1 MHHEHPLRILR
12 YSAKNIWLLIFPLL
26 RGLRFIRFS
35 KDWFYNW
42 VKGAWFDI
50 LVVGIIVMVGLVRWY
65 CSTIEISDSAIIHH
79 DGLFFRL
86 SKAIPYSKVSSA
98 TTERP
103 FYLLPFNAVKLRCD
117 TRAGI
122 FKSTDMKLML
132 TEKTCTE
139 IMKKMPRVDEENK
152 IENIP
157 KPTALSIILFSVFFS
172 SGFSGTVYI
181 AAFFFQGGNIA
192 RNIIGASLSRITEET
207 SKFTHRW
214 VNKIPD
220 AAIIAGVFFICAWIL
235 SFIVNLLRYSKFS
248 VSCDNKCFYTSYGIL
263 TKKEHQITASHIN
276 YTDLRQNLIMKFF
289 EAVAV
294 HISCA
299 GYGVSRRSLPVLL
312 PVRKEKNIGKDLEAI
327 GVLSGVK
334 NDFKPKTNGLWQYIW
349 QPVILSA
356 SLFPIHFIVSYFFS
370 SFSELTLFAAIML
383 SIPSIWFIIVKTAAF
398 FTSGISIY
406 DDKIM
411 IRCCK
416 WTGFH
421 TVVAERKKLVK
432 AELEQTIF
440 QKIGGRCSVSLLFEG
455 EEHIKYKVKAIDIK
469 NAVKISELL
478 DHNMEKT
485 L

>member
-1 MHHEHPLRILR
+1 MYHEHPLRILK

-26 RGLRFIRFS
+26 RSLRFLRFD
-35 KDWFYNW
+35 KGWFYNW

-50 LVVGIIVMVGLVRWY
+50 LVVGIIVMFGLVRWNF
-65 CSTIEISDSAIIHH
+65 STIEVSDSAIIHN
-79 DGLFFRL
+79 DGIFFRI
-86 SKAIPYSKVSSA
+86 SKAIPFSKVSSA

-103 FYLLPFNAVKLRCD
+103 FYLIPFKAVRLKCD
-117 TRAGI
+117 TSAGI
-122 FKSTDMKLML
+122 FRSTDMKLMI
-132 TEKTCTE
+132 TEKTCSE
-139 IMKKMPRVDEENK
+139 VIKKIPRISEENK
-152 IENIP
+152 IENMP
-157 KPTALSIILFSVFFS
+157 RPTALSIILFSVFFS

-207 SKFTHRW
+207 SKLTHRW
-214 VNKIPD
+214 IIKIPD
-220 AAIIAGVFFICAWIL
+220 AAVFVGVFFICAWLL

-248 VSCDNKCFYTSYGIL
+248 VGCDNKCFYTSYGVL
-263 TKKEHQITASHIN
+263 TKKEHYITASHIN

-299 GYGVSRRSLPVLL
+299 GYGVSKRSLPVLL
-312 PVRKEKNIGKDLEAI
+312 PVRKEKNIGKDLEAMGI
-327 GVLSGVK
+327 LGGVK
-334 NDFKPKTNGLWQYIW
+334 NDFNPKMNGLWQYIW
-349 QPVILSA
+349 QPVVLSA
-356 SLFPIHFIVSYFFS
+356 SLFPIHFIVSYFFPD
-370 SFSELTLFAAIML
+370 FSELTLFAAMML
-383 SIPSIWFIIVKTAAF
+383 AIPLVWFIIVKTAAF

-411 IRCCK
+411 VRCCK

-432 AELEQTIF
+432 TEFEQSVF
-440 QKIGGRCSVSLLFEG
+440 QKISGRYSIILWFEG
-455 EEHIKYKVKAIDIK
+455 EEHIGYKVKAIDKK
-469 NAVKISELL
+469 NAVRISELL
-478 DHNMEKT
+478 DHNVGES